1 MTTLSESQIRQV
13 LAMDTDRRR
22 SYYQQVQ
29 RTSGK
34 EAKDALVKQVNAVK
48 QEERKKRR

>member
-1 MTTLSESQIRQV
+1 MTLSESQIRQV

-22 SYYQQVQ
+22 SYYQQVE

-34 EAKDALVKQVNAVK
+34 AVKDALVKQVNAVK
-48 QEERKKRR
+48 QAERKRK